1 MRYDLIYSYKLNKRI
16 LNYFLFQGWY
26 ACAGLNEAG
35 STVKRIFIRVI
46 NSTGGRDNENVPMLF
61 DTIGSND
68 RFSNEQ
74 NILINSVLAT
84 SPNALDI
91 TWETNDGIPATTLT
105 LHYRTVGGNEF
116 QTATAMIDAK
126 EYTIN
131 DLKAHTEYE
140 VFASVP
146 HGLSGS
152 ISNIRKG
159 IPKKCLPF
167 EIKTTNFVVL
177 YLLNEINSVPC

>member
-1 MRYDLIYSYKLNKRI
+1 M
-16 LNYFLFQGWY
+16 
-26 ACAGLNEAG
+26 NEAG

-46 NSTGGRDNENVPMLF
+46 GNTNGDDGIPIDA
-61 DTIGSND
+61 IGSLN

-84 SPNALDI
+84 SPNSLDI
-91 TWETNDGIPATTLT
+91 TWETTDGIPATSLT
-105 LHYRTVGGNEF
+105 LHYRLVGSQDF
-116 QTATAMIDAK
+116 QIATAMIDAK

-131 DLKAHTEYE
+131 DLRAHAEYE

-159 IPKKCLPF
+159 KC
-167 EIKTTNFVVL
+167 
-177 YLLNEINSVPC
+177 VPVCGSCGLIEFF

>member
-1 MRYDLIYSYKLNKRI
+1 M
-16 LNYFLFQGWY
+16 
-26 ACAGLNEAG
+26 NEAG
-35 STVKRIFIRVI
+35 STIKRIFIRVI
-46 NSTGGRDNENVPMLF
+46 NSSNGRDSDNVPASL
-61 DTIGSND
+61 DAIGSSD

-84 SPNALDI
+84 SPNSLDI
-91 TWETNDGIPATTLT
+91 DWETSDGIPATSLT
-105 LHYRTVGGNEF
+105 LHYRIVGSNEF

-131 DLKAHTEYE
+131 DLRAHTEYE

-159 IPKKCLPF
+159 KPK
-167 EIKTTNFVVL
+167 IKQKNRKITKFHDITFFPQKIAQLMNIFNF
-177 YLLNEINSVPC
+177 